1 MKYPAKTEAG
11 REALRLRDP
20 ALNAR
25 DRQILVLANG
35 ERALQELA
43 GMVGVGGAA
52 AMERLAGLG
61 FLTLT
66 RPAAPALSPPPRP
79 SPNPTPPTAA
89 AVAPAQV
96 SAQAERRSSAAAK
109 MYIVDVLQMIRGPEA
124 QALAA
129 LVHTSGT
136 EEELMEALDQ
146 VLERLAVL
154 TRPRYALRVC
164 QHLQT
169 VLPHSAL
176 LRLAACAHSL
186 ADQVEAEEQREEASA
201 AT

>member
-1 MKYPAKTEAG
+1 MKFPAKTEAG

-20 ALNAR
+20 ALSAR

-52 AMERLAGLG
+52 AMDRLAELG
-61 FLTLT
+61 FLSLSQ
-66 RPAAPALSPPPRP
+66 PAAQAFAPALKPA
-79 SPNPTPPTAA
+79 PTPAVGPTD
-89 AVAPAQV
+89 
-96 SAQAERRSSAAAK
+96 RRSSAAAK
-109 MYIVDVLQMIRGPEA
+109 MYIIDMLRMIRGPEA
-124 QALAA
+124 AALAA
-129 LVHTSGT
+129 LVHTSSN
-136 EEELMEALDQ
+136 EEELLDSLAQ

-154 TRPRYALRVC
+154 TRPSYALRVC

-169 VLPHSAL
+169 VLPHTAL
-176 LRLAACAHSL
+176 PRLEGYAQSF
-186 ADQVEAEEQREEASA
+186 AEEAA

>member
-1 MKYPAKTEAG
+1 MKFPCKTESG

-35 ERALQELA
+35 ERAFQELA

-61 FLTLT
+61 FLNLAQ
-66 RPAAPALSPPPRP
+66 PAAARA
-79 SPNPTPPTAA
+79 TA
-89 AVAPAQV
+89 P
-96 SAQAERRSSAAAK
+96 AERRSSAAAK

-124 QALAA
+124 QTLAA
-129 LVHTSGT
+129 LVHTSGN
-136 EEELMEALDQ
+136 EEELMAALHL
-146 VLERLAVL
+146 VLERLAAL

-176 LRLAACAHSL
+176 PRLVACAHSL
-186 ADQVEAEEQREEASA
+186 AEQVNAEEQRAEVSA

>member
-1 MKYPAKTEAG
+1 MKYPTKTEAG

-61 FLTLT
+61 FLNLD
-66 RPAAPALSPPPRP
+66 RPAAPAPR
-79 SPNPTPPTAA
+79 A
-89 AVAPAQV
+89 APARLF
-96 SAQAERRSSAAAK
+96 AQAERRSSAAAK

-129 LVHTSGT
+129 LVHTSGN
-136 EEELMEALDQ
+136 EEELMEALEQ
-146 VLERLAVL
+146 VLERLSVL
-154 TRPRYALRVC
+154 TRPRYALRIC

-176 LRLAACAHSL
+176 PRLETFAL
-186 ADQVEAEEQREEASA
+186 GLTEQVAREEEKLAVSA
-201 AT
+201 VTT

>member
-1 MKYPAKTEAG
+1 MKFPCKTESG
-11 REALRLRDP
+11 REALRQRDP

-35 ERALQELA
+35 ERAFQELA

-52 AMERLAGLG
+52 AVERLAGLG
-61 FLTLT
+61 FLNLAQ
-66 RPAAPALSPPPRP
+66 PAA
-79 SPNPTPPTAA
+79 AA
-89 AVAPAQV
+89 AAAARVTAP
-96 SAQAERRSSAAAK
+96 AERRSSAAAK

-124 QALAA
+124 QTLAA
-129 LVHTSGT
+129 LVHTSGN
-136 EEELMEALDQ
+136 EEELMAALHL
-146 VLERLAVL
+146 VLERLAAL

-176 LRLAACAHSL
+176 PRLVACAHSL
-186 ADQVEAEEQREEASA
+186 AEQVNAEEQRAEVSA

>member
-1 MKYPAKTEAG
+1 MKFPCKTESG

-35 ERALQELA
+35 ERAFQELA

-61 FLTLT
+61 FLNLAQ
-66 RPAAPALSPPPRP
+66 PAAAAPARA
-79 SPNPTPPTAA
+79 TA
-89 AVAPAQV
+89 P
-96 SAQAERRSSAAAK
+96 AERRSSAAAK

-124 QALAA
+124 QTLAA
-129 LVHTSGT
+129 LVHTSGN
-136 EEELMEALDQ
+136 EEELMAALHL
-146 VLERLAVL
+146 VLERLAAL

-176 LRLAACAHSL
+176 PRLVACAHSL
-186 ADQVEAEEQREEASA
+186 AEQVNAEEQRAEVSA